1 MDMKRA
7 SKYAAKLIEEMK
19 KMEFIKVDEF
29 GYLINARDFIEKEVG
44 CKVEIMDEHA
54 TYDPAGKKEQAM
66 PLRPAIYIE
75 S

>member
-1 MDMKRA
+1 
-7 SKYAAKLIEEMK
+7 
-19 KMEFIKVDEF
+19 MEFIKVDEF

-44 CKVEIMDEHA
+44 CKGEIMDEHA